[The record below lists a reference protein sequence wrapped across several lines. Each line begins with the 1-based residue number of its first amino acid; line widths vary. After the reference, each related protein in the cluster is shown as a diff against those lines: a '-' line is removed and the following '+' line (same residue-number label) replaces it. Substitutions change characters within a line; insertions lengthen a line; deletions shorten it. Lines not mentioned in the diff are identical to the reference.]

1 MDLRGVKELYKDLG
15 LFILGVSMIGL
26 GTLLDNGAT
35 SIIKITSL
43 IFGIDRRDIRN
54 IFK

>member
-15 LFILGVSMIGL
+15 LFILGVSVIGI
-26 GTLLDNGAT
+26 GMLLDKGAT
-35 SIIKITSL
+35 TLIKITSVV
-43 IFGIDRRDIRN
+43 FGIEGRDIRN